1 MAARWATTHK
11 LLQHDPYD
19 PARIGLDDCEINTQ
33 EKEFFDAVR
42 YCFRQPKRA
51 FETVSAWRQSGD
63 QTMDRALAIASGAY
77 NGNGGYIPSGQLPL
91 KHAAVVMA
99 GKTDE
104 LVWFINHLPFHITTM
119 TLPPQEDDMFQVGY
133 ARVSNKA
140 KTRKETV
147 VIVAPQISWWDK
159 GPAGP
164 ERRDIH
170 GNNSWQA
177 FEEKKDSPRIA
188 GKSLAMTTLATWV
201 PDADKL
207 DPWLI
212 VSDAFWQ

>member
-11 LLQHDPYD
+11 LLQHDPHD

-33 EKEFFDAVR
+33 EKDFFDAVH

-51 FETVSAWRQSGD
+51 FETVTVWRKSGD
-63 QTMDRALAIASGAY
+63 WSMDRALHIASGAY

-104 LVWFINHLPFHITTM
+104 LVWFIKNLPFNITTM

-159 GPAGP
+159 GPAG
-164 ERRDIH
+164 RRQEIH
-170 GNNSWQA
+170 ANNSWRA
-177 FEEKKDSPRIA
+177 FEGSDDHPPVVP
-188 GKSLAMTTLATWV
+188 GKSLAMTRLAAWV
-201 PDADKL
+201 LETDKF
-207 DPWLI
+207 DPWLL
-212 VSDAFWQ
+212 VSDPFW